1 MPSFP
6 IAATSAGLSRR
17 SLSEVYATITD
28 PRKPRGVR
36 HRLATVLTI
45 AQCAVLAGA
54 KTLVAVHEWSTEAD
68 REALSRHGIGPS
80 EVLPSETTIRRAL
93 ALVDADTFD
102 RAVAAWMALKVG
114 DLGGRRVIA
123 VDGKTMRGA
132 RRDGGAP
139 HLVAA
144 LDHGTGAVLGQLAVA
159 AKSNEIPALRDL
171 LDTMD
176 ITGAVITADAMHCQ
190 RETARHITSSHGHY
204 VMTVKGNQCATR
216 RSDVS
221 PPQAGG
227 TRREVLG
234 SDGSPGVERRRG
246 QQHASE
252 PAAGPGCLGRRVG
265 KTRTVWQRLDCLNP
279 NLQRQQ
285 FTATGTASVTGVRR
299 GRGVMVRPGRPSR
312 RKRYPMRALK
322 EMSGVPV
329 AVLDTYIRDERGI
342 TVPAFGAGGDG
353 VLVVVAGVTSGHG
366 GRESRPQGEGAQV
379 GADHRQSWRYA

>member
-6 IAATSAGLSRR
+6 ITTTPAGLSRR

-68 REALSRHGIGPS
+68 REALSRHGIGPG

-132 RRDGGAP
+132 RREGGAP

-190 RETARHITSSHGHY
+190 RETARHITGAGGHY
-204 VMTVKGNQCATR
+204 VLTVKANQPALRDKLKDLPWKDVPAT
-216 RSDVS
+216 STS
-221 PPQAGG
+221 
-227 TRREVLG
+227 
-234 SDGSPGVERRRG
+234 S
-246 QQHASE
+246 ASH
-252 PAAGPGCLGRRVG
+252 GRRVRRTVKAIAAPAWVDFPG
-265 KTRTVWQRLDCLNP
+265 AAQVLQVRRTRTIKGRKHIEVVYLICSLSMTQAPPATVAAWIQGHWCIENKLHWVRDVVFDEDRHQLKSGRGPQVMATLRNTAISILRL
-279 NLQRQQ
+279 
-285 FTATGTASVTGVRR
+285 TGTPQIASRLR
-299 GRGVMVRPGRPSR
+299 HH
-312 RKRYPMRALK
+312 A
-322 EMSGVPV
+322 
-329 AVLDTYIRDERGI
+329 RD
-342 TVPAFGAGGDG
+342 
-353 VLVVVAGVTSGHG
+353 S
-366 GRESRPQGEGAQV
+366 SRPI
-379 GADHRQSWRYA
+379 DLLSLT